1 MTNHS
6 GSAAALLPV
15 RVVLRRTGLSADV
28 LRAWERRYGAVRP
41 ARSAG
46 GRRLYGDAE
55 VERLVL
61 LKRLTSQGHSIGQVA
76 RLTTAELASLVER
89 ERRQANQPD
98 DTAGDVALHEA
109 ERDAQAT
116 MATDAVHAALEATA
130 RLDAAGLERGLR
142 RTALSLGPLPYV
154 TSVAGPFLRQVGE
167 RWHDGVMS
175 VAQEHLATAST
186 RAALQWIVSTLR
198 PPIGAPCVVVAT
210 LAGERHELGALMS
223 AAVAAGVGWSP
234 LYLGSDMP
242 AAELAAGARSAR
254 AAAVAV
260 SGVYGSA
267 EVLGNEVERLRDA
280 LPAGVPVFLGGAA
293 YEAVAA
299 RLTRLPAVHVVAVD
313 AFAAALRS
321 LGAAPRGE
329 AR

>member
-1 MTNHS
+1 M
-6 GSAAALLPV
+6 
-15 RVVLRRTGLSADV
+15 

-55 VERLVL
+55 VERLIL

-89 ERRQANQPD
+89 ERRQAHQPD
-98 DTAGDVALHEA
+98 DTAGTVALHEA
-109 ERDAQAT
+109 EREAQAA
-116 MATDAVHAALEATA
+116 MAIDAVDAAMEATA
-130 RLDAAGLERGLR
+130 RLDAAGLESGLR

-186 RAALQWIVSTLR
+186 RATLQWIVSALR

-242 AAELAAGARSAR
+242 AAELAAGARRAR

-267 EVLGNEVERLRDA
+267 EVLGSEVERLRDA
-280 LPAGVPVFLGGAA
+280 LPAGVPIFLGGAA

-299 RLTRLPAVHVVAVD
+299 RLARLPAVHVVAVD